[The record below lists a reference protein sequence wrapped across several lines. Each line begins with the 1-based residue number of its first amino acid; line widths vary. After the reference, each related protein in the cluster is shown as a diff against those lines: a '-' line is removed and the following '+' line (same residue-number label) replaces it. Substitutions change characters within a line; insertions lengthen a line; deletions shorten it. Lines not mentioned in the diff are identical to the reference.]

1 MNNSDLVEKLK
12 TDGFLKT
19 PAIISAFQKIDR
31 ADFVLPQYSNEPY
44 EDYPLPIGH
53 GQTISQPATVAFML
67 ELLQPKN
74 GEKIL
79 DMGAGSGWTTALLAE
94 IAGDNGSVFGLEII
108 PELVEFGK
116 NNLGKYNFKNA
127 EILLAGRPAAT
138 LAPAGEKL
146 GLPSKAPFDKIL
158 VSAAAEE
165 IPQEL
170 TAQLKIG
177 GGGIMVVPI
186 KNSIFKITRIT
197 KDKFQA
203 EEFSGFVFV
212 PLIH

>member
-1 MNNSDLVEKLK
+1 MNNSNLVEKLK
-12 TDGFLKT
+12 VDGFLKM

-31 ADFVLPQYSNEPY
+31 ADFVLPQYSNEAY

-67 ELLQPKN
+67 ELLQPKI

-79 DMGAGSGWTTALLAE
+79 DIGAGSGWATALLAE
-94 IAGDNGSVFGLEII
+94 IVGKDGKVYGLEII
-108 PELVEFGK
+108 PELVELGK
-116 NNLGKYNFKNA
+116 NNLGKYNFNNA
-127 EILLAGRPAAT
+127 ENLL
-138 LAPAGEKL
+138 AGEKL
-146 GLPSKAPFDKIL
+146 GLPPKAPFDKIL

-170 TAQLKIG
+170 MAQLKIG
-177 GGGIMVVPI
+177 RGIMVVPV
-186 KNSIFKITRIT
+186 KNSIFKITRIAE
-197 KDKFQA
+197 DKFQA
-203 EEFSGFVFV
+203 EEFPGFVFV